1 MKTKLL
7 IIALMLFGITQA
19 QEVLS
24 IGVYQDLRL
33 AVSDDNHGND
43 SFTTDVLIRLKMQGN
58 QEKYGYMIVYPEF
71 ELANLSGGKYK
82 RYSAN
87 VGYVFN
93 KWFKNFE
100 YSGSLGFGMLQR
112 WNASYLTWGLSG
124 DIAYMLNKNVKLA
137 VVGQGV
143 KRRDL
148 GHRYG
153 CEHLKFS
160 GFLGIEVNLL

>member
-1 MKTKLL
+1 MRNKLL

-43 SFTTDVLIRLKMQGN
+43 AFTTDVLIRLKMQGN
-58 QEKYGYMIVYPEF
+58 QEKHGYMLIYPEF
-71 ELANLSGGKYK
+71 EYADLSGGDYK

-93 KWFKNFE
+93 KWFRNFE
-100 YSGSLGFGMLQR
+100 YSGSFGFGMLQR
-112 WNASYLTWGLSG
+112 WNTSYLTWGLSG

-137 VVGQGV
+137 IVGQGV

-153 CEHLKFS
+153 GEHLNWS
-160 GFLGIEVNLL
+160 GFVGVEVNLL